1 METIRSNGRSLQYAA
16 LIIYSSAV
24 PKHWPC
30 EKNRNSAAIQVNHF
44 DFVASAPAYFSE
56 AGWMWR
62 NRAFYGVEC
71 GRNCARRP
79 SDSRPLRG
87 TPPRLL
93 LFPHHGATP
102 SADESNISLSSSTR
116 KRRFRTGMARLQ
128 VGQNSWLASNSS
140 KSFCCSRRTSLLSSY
155 HHFAGVSW
163 QQQRRKPPVLEAGAR
178 DGVRGDGIIGTYLHG
193 AFKDPASSPR
203 LASLQTSNKPLARK
217 CCGLVCSCG
226 SDLRSGCCTSPNSLN
241 EALVASSK
249 KP

>member
-102 SADESNISLSSSTR
+102 SADVVEHLFVEQHQEKTLSHWHGALAGR
-116 KRRFRTGMARLQ
+116 AEQLARLQ
-128 VGQNSWLASNSS
+128 AFEILLLLWSHLSCLSVP
-140 KSFCCSRRTSLLSSY
+140 SFCRSLGAAATAETPGPRSWGTRR
-155 HHFAGVSW
+155 
-163 QQQRRKPPVLEAGAR
+163 RAR
-178 DGVRGDGIIGTYLHG
+178 GRDYRDL
-193 AFKDPASSPR
+193 
-203 LASLQTSNKPLARK
+203 LAR
-217 CCGLVCSCG
+217 SI
-226 SDLRSGCCTSPNSLN
+226 
-241 EALVASSK
+241 
-249 KP
+249 